1 MIEYLKVK
9 SASLAAESRIIRK
22 RERHTLANARALSG
36 IYDYRHKKDEPR
48 PEMPKKTERASI
60 LEGAD
65 AKAREAYDLFWGLT
79 HHRKNVVRKEAR
91 DTHIALHFL
100 KGKPYD
106 TVEDFAYSQP
116 NWDNIERMVLQY
128 SEGESPQDIKQR
140 FEEWVQNAEAWIGEP
155 LFSLR
160 NPSNRM
166 RQEMVAKTRTVP
178 PKKKVA

>member
-36 IYDYRHKKDEPR
+36 IYSIKHDKDQIR
-48 PEMPKKTERASI
+48 PEMPEKVARAEKIEDAAKKSQ
-60 LEGAD
+60 
-65 AKAREAYDLFWGLT
+65 EAYDLFWGLT

-106 TVEDFAYSQP
+106 TVEGFAYSQP

-128 SEGESPQDIKQR
+128 SDESPQAIKQR
-140 FEEWVQNAEAWIGEP
+140 FEEWVQQAEAWIGEP

-166 RQEMVAKTRTVP
+166 RAILVEKTRTVP

>member
-9 SASLAAESRIIRK
+9 SASLAAESRIIRR

-36 IYDYRHKKDEPR
+36 IFSVRHKKDEPH
-48 PEMPKKTERASI
+48 PEMPEKTKRASA
-60 LEGAD
+60 LDD
-65 AKAREAYDLFWGLT
+65 AAQKAQEAYDLFWGLT

-106 TVEDFAYSQP
+106 SVEEFAHSQP
-116 NWDNIERMVLQY
+116 NWDNIERMVLKY
-128 SEGESPQDIKQR
+128 SDKDDPRVVKQR
-140 FEEWVQNAEAWIGEP
+140 FEQWLQEAEAWIEQP
-155 LFSLR
+155 LFTLR

-166 RQEMVAKTRTVP
+166 RQEYTERTKTILPR
-178 PKKKVA
+178 K